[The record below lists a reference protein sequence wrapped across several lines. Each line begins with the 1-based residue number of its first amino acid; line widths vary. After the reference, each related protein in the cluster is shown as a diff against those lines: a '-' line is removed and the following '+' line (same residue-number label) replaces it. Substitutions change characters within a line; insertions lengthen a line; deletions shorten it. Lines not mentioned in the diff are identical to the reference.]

1 LIIIER
7 NQIELDHCLSCHGL
21 WFDAE
26 ELELL
31 FSSLEE
37 TEMARTLDQF
47 MALPRRKIHERPLK
61 CPRCR
66 HKMDKVVVESDEA
79 ILLDR
84 CRRGDGL
91 WFDGGELHRMV
102 AHLENVTEGGPGH
115 ALRFVEQVFPAEPR
129 TPAESKPD
137 EEARPGKEA

>member
-37 TEMARTLDQF
+37 DEMARSLQQL
-47 MALPRRKIHERPLK
+47 MALPRRTIHERPLK

-66 HKMDKVVVESDEA
+66 HRMDKVVVDSEET

-102 AHLENVTEGGPGH
+102 THLERVTEGGPGH
-115 ALRFVEQVFPAEPR
+115 ALRFVEQVFPARPR
-129 TPAESKPD
+129 AEGESGPD
-137 EEARPGKEA
+137 DAARTEEEA

>member
-31 FSSLEE
+31 FSSLAEE
-37 TEMARTLDQF
+37 QMARSLEQF
-47 MALPRRKIHERPLK
+47 MALPRRDIHEKPLK

-66 HKMDKVVVESDEA
+66 HKMDKVVVESDED

-91 WFDGGELHRMV
+91 WFDGGELHQMV
-102 AHLENVTEGGPGH
+102 THLENVTEGGPGR
-115 ALRFVEQVFPAEPR
+115 ALRFVEEVFPAEPAR
-129 TPAESKPD
+129 AGDPEPEDETPTG
-137 EEARPGKEA
+137 EEA